1 MAEKPTAAFVLSLIG
16 GIFILLVGALI
27 AAVFATLGGLLGGFG
42 LGDFGMGMALLGTVG
57 LIVGLIII
65 VAAAMLYMRPQQH
78 VIWGV
83 LILILAIVSIPFAFG
98 GFIIGFILALVGG
111 ILGIVFKPQA
121 PMAAPYAPPMAPPP
135 Q

>member
-42 LGDFGMGMALLGTVG
+42 LGDFGLGMALLGTVG

-65 VAAAMLYMRPQQH
+65 IAAALLYMKPEQH
-78 VIWGV
+78 VMWGV
-83 LILILAIVSIPFAFG
+83 LILILSIVSIPFAFG

>member
-1 MAEKPTAAFVLSLIG
+1 LAEKPTAAFVLSLIG

>member
-42 LGDFGMGMALLGTVG
+42 LGNFGLGMALLGTIG

-65 VAAAMLYMRPQQH
+65 IAAAMLYMKPQQH

-83 LILILAIVSIPFAFG
+83 LILILSIVSIPFAFG
-98 GFIIGFILALVGG
+98 GFIIGFILALIGG